1 MNSAKTGCKFS
12 LFSVDIDLNFQ
23 YIFGCEL
30 HEAKLSYELKN
41 IAAIIVINLFIKNVN
56 NILTGK
62 VKTANNVIEKA
73 ALTLTYEC

>member
-23 YIFGCEL
+23 YIFGCEF
-30 HEAKLSYELKN
+30 
-41 IAAIIVINLFIKNVN
+41 FIKNVN